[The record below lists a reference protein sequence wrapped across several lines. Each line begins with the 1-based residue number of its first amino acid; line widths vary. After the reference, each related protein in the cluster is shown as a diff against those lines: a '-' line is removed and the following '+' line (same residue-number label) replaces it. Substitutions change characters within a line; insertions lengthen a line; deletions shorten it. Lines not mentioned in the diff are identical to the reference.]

1 LYNKNNIT
9 EEDER
14 VGMRIVFATDLS
26 DANEAAIE
34 SRTCLDCLDN
44 IGVTEVH
51 LLTVVP
57 DNVSSG
63 LPGMDAATDAREALA
78 PQRRVFERAGF
89 DVETHVARGTPH
101 RRINGL
107 AERLDADMI
116 VVGSRGEAPLRNRLI
131 GGTVRN
137 VARTAVRPLL
147 VERIEETPDGHAV
160 KKEHLFRDVLYATDF
175 SENAA
180 RAFDLFPALTGA
192 TERAS
197 LLHVDGPGD
206 TESMRDAAERLEE
219 LATDLRDRT
228 GFDVGTNVRSGNPV
242 EEIAAEERRVGATT
256 TLIGARGTSR
266 LRRLLLGSTAESIV
280 TRGTNNVLIVPPE
293 ASPPR

>member
-1 LYNKNNIT
+1 
-9 EEDER
+9 
-14 VGMRIVFATDLS
+14 MRIVFATDLS

-34 SRTCLDCLDN
+34 SRTCLECLDN

-63 LPGMDAATDAREALA
+63 LPGMDVASDAREALKT
-78 PQRRVFERAGF
+78 QRGVFEEAGF
-89 DVETHVARGTPH
+89 EVETHVARGTPH

-116 VVGSRGEAPLRNRLI
+116 VVGSRGESPLRNRLI

-147 VERIEETPDGHAV
+147 VERIEKTETGPAV
-160 KKEHLFRDVLYATDF
+160 KKEHLFQNTLYATDF
-175 SENAA
+175 SDNAE
-180 RAFDLFPALTGA
+180 RAYEFFPALTGA
-192 TERAS
+192 TQRAT
-197 LLHVDGPGD
+197 LLHVRGREQREDD
-206 TESMRDAAERLEE
+206 DSEQEARDRLEE
-219 LATDLRDRT
+219 MAEELRDRM
-228 GFDVGTNVRSGNPV
+228 GIDVETNVRAGGAV
-242 EEIAAEERRVGATT
+242 EEIVAEEERVGATT

-280 TRGTNNVLIVPPE
+280 AQGNNNVLLIPPE
-293 ASPPR
+293 SATPR

>member
-1 LYNKNNIT
+1 
-9 EEDER
+9 
-14 VGMRIVFATDLS
+14 MRIVFATDLS

-34 SRTCLDCLDN
+34 SRTCLECLDN
-44 IGVTEVH
+44 IGVGDVH

-147 VERIEETPDGHAV
+147 VERIEETADGHAV

-180 RAFDLFPALTGA
+180 RAFDFFPALTGA

-197 LLHVDGPGD
+197 LLHVGGRGD
-206 TESMRDAAERLEE
+206 ADALGDAEKRLEE
-219 LATDLRDRT
+219 LAGELRDRT
-228 GFDVGTNVRSGNPV
+228 GFDVETNVRSGNSV
-242 EEIAAEERRVGATT
+242 EEIAAEERRVGATA

-280 TRGTNNVLIVPPE
+280 ARGTNNVLIVPPE
-293 ASPPR
+293 SATPR

>member
-1 LYNKNNIT
+1 
-9 EEDER
+9 
-14 VGMRIVFATDLS
+14 MRIVFATDLS

-34 SRTCLDCLDN
+34 SRTCLECLDN
-44 IGVTEVH
+44 IGVSEVH

-63 LPGMDAATDAREALA
+63 LPGMDAASDAREALA
-78 PQRRVFERAGF
+78 PQRSVFERARF

-116 VVGSRGEAPLRNRLI
+116 VVGSRGQAPLQNRLI

-160 KKEHLFRDVLYATDF
+160 KKEHLFQDVLYATDF

-180 RAFDLFPALTGA
+180 RAYDYFPALTGA
-192 TERAS
+192 TERAY
-197 LLHVDGPGD
+197 LLHVGGGD
-206 TESMRDAAERLEE
+206 AESTATAEERLDE
-219 LATDLRDRT
+219 LASDLGDRT
-228 GFDVGTNVRSGNPV
+228 GFHVETNVRSGNPV
-242 EEIAAEERRVGATT
+242 DEITAEEERVGATT

-280 TRGTNNVLIVPPE
+280 ARGTNNVLLVPPE
-293 ASPPR
+293 AAAPR

>member
-1 LYNKNNIT
+1 
-9 EEDER
+9 
-14 VGMRIVFATDLS
+14 MRIVFATDLS

-160 KKEHLFRDVLYATDF
+160 RKEHLFQNVLYATDF

-180 RAFDLFPALTGA
+180 RAYDFFPALTGA

-197 LLHVDGPGD
+197 LLHVGGRGD
-206 TESMRDAAERLEE
+206 SASRGDAEERLDE
-219 LATDLRDRT
+219 LASDLRDQM
-228 GFDVGTNVRSGNPV
+228 GIDVETSVRSGNPV
-242 EEIAAEERRVGATT
+242 EEITAEEERVGATT

-280 TRGTNNVLIVPPE
+280 ARGTNNVLLVPPE
-293 ASPPR
+293 ATPSR

>member
-1 LYNKNNIT
+1 
-9 EEDER
+9 
-14 VGMRIVFATDLS
+14 MRIVFATDLS

-34 SRTCLDCLDN
+34 SRTCLECLDN
-44 IGVTEVH
+44 IGVREVH

-63 LPGMDAATDAREALA
+63 LPGMDAASDAREALA

-137 VARTAVRPLL
+137 VSRTAVRPLL
-147 VERIEETPDGHAV
+147 VERIEETASGHAV
-160 KKEHLFRDVLYATDF
+160 KKEHLFQDVLYATDF

-180 RAFDLFPALTGA
+180 RAYDYFPTLTGA
-192 TERAS
+192 TERAY
-197 LLHVDGPGD
+197 LLHVGGGD
-206 TESMRDAAERLEE
+206 AESTATAEERLDE

-228 GFDVGTNVRSGNPV
+228 GFEVETNVRSGNPV
-242 EEIAAEERRVGATT
+242 DEITAEEERVGATT

-280 TRGTNNVLIVPPE
+280 ARGTNNVLVVPPE
-293 ASPPR
+293 AAAPR

>member
-1 LYNKNNIT
+1 
-9 EEDER
+9 
-14 VGMRIVFATDLS
+14 MRIVFATDLS

-34 SRTCLDCLDN
+34 SRTCLECLDN
-44 IGVTEVH
+44 IGVSEVH

-63 LPGMDAATDAREALA
+63 LPGMDAATDARESLA

-107 AERLDADMI
+107 AERLDADMV

-137 VARTAVRPLL
+137 VARTAARPLL
-147 VERIEETPDGHAV
+147 VERIEETHSGHAV
-160 KKEHLFRDVLYATDF
+160 KKEHLFQDVLYVTDF

-180 RAFDLFPALTGA
+180 RAYDFFPALTGA
-192 TERAS
+192 TERAY
-197 LLHVDGPGD
+197 LLHVGD
-206 TESMRDAAERLEE
+206 RSDAESTPTAPAREHRGVDRRARDEQRTGRPTRGDAA
-219 LATDLRDRT
+219 A
-228 GFDVGTNVRSGNPV
+228 VAP
-242 EEIAAEERRVGATT
+242 AK
-256 TLIGARGTSR
+256 
-266 LRRLLLGSTAESIV
+266 RRLFGGTPVSEPSAGIFVTGSPKT
-280 TRGTNNVLIVPPE
+280 T
-293 ASPPR
+293 

>member
-1 LYNKNNIT
+1 
-9 EEDER
+9 
-14 VGMRIVFATDLS
+14 MRIVFATDLS

-34 SRTCLDCLDN
+34 SRTCLECLDN
-44 IGVTEVH
+44 IGVSEVH

-63 LPGMDAATDAREALA
+63 LPGMDAASDARAALA
-78 PQRRVFERAGF
+78 PQRSVFERAGF

-116 VVGSRGEAPLRNRLI
+116 VVGSRGQAPLQNRLI

-160 KKEHLFRDVLYATDF
+160 KKEHLFQDVLDATDF

-180 RAFDLFPALTGA
+180 RAYDYFPALTGA
-192 TERAS
+192 TERAY
-197 LLHVDGPGD
+197 LLHVGGGD
-206 TESMRDAAERLEE
+206 AESTATAEERLDE
-219 LATDLRDRT
+219 LASDLGDRT
-228 GFDVGTNVRSGNPV
+228 GFHVETNVRSGNPV
-242 EEIAAEERRVGATT
+242 DEITAEEERVGATT

-280 TRGTNNVLIVPPE
+280 ARGTNNVLLVPPE
-293 ASPPR
+293 AAAPR

>member
-1 LYNKNNIT
+1 MYTQSNIIR
-9 EEDER
+9 EHEAS
-14 VGMRIVFATDLS
+14 GMRIVFATDLS

-34 SRTCLDCLDN
+34 SRTCLECLDN
-44 IGVTEVH
+44 IGVGEVH

-63 LPGMDAATDAREALA
+63 LPGMGAATDAREALA

-89 DVETHVARGTPH
+89 EVETHVARGTPH

-116 VVGSRGEAPLRNRLI
+116 VVGSRGEAPLRNRLV

-180 RAFDLFPALTGA
+180 RAYDFFPTLTGA
-192 TERAS
+192 TERAY
-197 LLHVDGPGD
+197 LLHVGSPSDSGS
-206 TESMRDAAERLEE
+206 TSDAEARLEE

-228 GFDVGTNVRSGNPV
+228 GFEVETNVRSGKPV
-242 EEIAAEERRVGATT
+242 DEITAEEERVGATT
-256 TLIGARGTSR
+256 TLVGARGTSR
-266 LRRLLLGSTAESIV
+266 LRRLLLGSTAESV
-280 TRGTNNVLIVPPE
+280 VARGSNNVLLVPPE
-293 ASPPR
+293 AAAPR

>member
-1 LYNKNNIT
+1 
-9 EEDER
+9 
-14 VGMRIVFATDLS
+14 MRIVFATDLS

-34 SRTCLDCLDN
+34 SRTCLECLDN
-44 IGVTEVH
+44 IGVREVH
-51 LLTVVP
+51 LLTVLP

-63 LPGMDAATDAREALA
+63 LPGMEAATDAKEALA

-107 AERLDADMI
+107 AERIDADMI
-116 VVGSRGEAPLRNRLI
+116 VIGSRGQSPLRNRLV

-147 VERIEETPDGHAV
+147 VERIEETPEGHAV

-180 RAFDLFPALTGA
+180 RAYDFFPALTGA
-192 TERAS
+192 TERAF
-197 LLHVDGPGD
+197 LLHVSGGD
-206 TESMRDAAERLEE
+206 AEATGDAEERLDE
-219 LATDLRDRT
+219 LAADLRDRM
-228 GFDVGTNVRSGNPV
+228 GIDVETNVRSGNQL
-242 EEIAAEERRVGATT
+242 EEITAEEERVGATT

-280 TRGTNNVLIVPPE
+280 ARGTNNVLLVPPE
-293 ASPPR
+293 AAPPR

>member
-1 LYNKNNIT
+1 
-9 EEDER
+9 
-14 VGMRIVFATDLS
+14 MRIVFATDLS

-34 SRTCLDCLDN
+34 SRTCLECLDN
-44 IGVTEVH
+44 IGVREVH

-63 LPGMDAATDAREALA
+63 LPGMEAATDAKEALA

-107 AERLDADMI
+107 AERVDADII

-160 KKEHLFRDVLYATDF
+160 RKEHLFQNVLYATDF

-180 RAFDLFPALTGA
+180 RAYDFFPALTGA

-197 LLHVDGPGD
+197 LLHVGGRGD
-206 TESMRDAAERLEE
+206 SASRGDAEERLDE
-219 LATDLRDRT
+219 LASDLRDRM
-228 GFDVGTNVRSGNPV
+228 GIDVETSVRSGNPV
-242 EEIAAEERRVGATT
+242 EEITAEEERVGATT

-280 TRGTNNVLIVPPE
+280 ARGTNNVLLVPPE
-293 ASPPR
+293 ATPSR